1 MKKQVHPAI
10 ELSLVVALII
20 AAVIFVWNV
29 DFSFGS
35 KEKSTTSKPTPT
47 VATQTPSSANEQWLQ
62 GKNLFKSN
70 CAACHNPKADGTGP
84 VLIGAMARWEKAG
97 NFKGK
102 TGKQWLYAWIRNW
115 NEPVEAG
122 YPYAKEMS
130 YMRASVMNV
139 FPQLSDADIDAL
151 LVYTEQPDL
160 YKSNR

>member
-20 AAVIFVWNV
+20 AATVFILNV

-35 KEKSTTSKPTPT
+35 KAKSTSSEPTPQIAKQALT
-47 VATQTPSSANEQWLQ
+47 SANEQWLE

-70 CAACHNPKADGTGP
+70 CAACHNPKSDGTGP
-84 VLIGAMARWEKAG
+84 ALIGSLERWEKAG
-97 NFKGK
+97 SYNGK
-102 TGKQWLYAWIRNW
+102 TGKEWLYLWIKNW

-122 YPYAKEMS
+122 YTYAKEMS
-130 YMRASVMNV
+130 YTRASVMNV
-139 FPQLSDADIDAL
+139 FTQLSDEQIEAL

-160 YKSNR
+160 YKK